1 MTPPASRPAR
11 PKPPLVYSC
20 SGCSSAAQ
28 LANRLAL
35 DLDALGVAEM
45 SCIAGIGGKVP
56 ALLKIA
62 HSGRPILALD
72 GCVLACVRETLATE
86 GIVPAEHVRL
96 DLLGVKKRKKTGF
109 DPAQATALLPALAD
123 TARRLGA
130 PCAGGRDGDDTA

>member
-1 MTPPASRPAR
+1 MTPRAAR
-11 PKPPLVYSC
+11 AARPLVYSC

-28 LANRLAL
+28 LANHLAL
-35 DLDALGVAEM
+35 ELDALGVAEM

-86 GIVPAEHVRL
+86 WLQPAQHVRL
-96 DLLGVKKRKKTGF
+96 DLLGVKKRRRTRF
-109 DPAQATALLPALAD
+109 DAEQAAALLPALAD
-123 TARRLGA
+123 VAAQLGA
-130 PCAGGRDGDDTA
+130 APATDGTDPT

>member
-1 MTPPASRPAR
+1 MKPRAAR
-11 PKPPLVYSC
+11 LPRPLVYSC

-28 LANRLAL
+28 LANQLAL
-35 DLDALGVAEM
+35 ELDALGVAEM

-86 GIVPAEHVRL
+86 GLQPAQHVRL
-96 DLLGVKKRKKTGF
+96 DLLGVKKRRRTRF
-109 DPAQATALLPALAD
+109 DAAQAATLLPALAER
-123 TARRLGA
+123 AARLGTSPA
-130 PCAGGRDGDDTA
+130 DGTDES